1 MVRLARVAPWVLLVL
16 VAAGA
21 VSVAAGPVSA
31 IAGRSR
37 QSPVRSAARCVRY
50 SQKMDGAERG
60 ADLRLD
66 NRCRFAVACSI
77 QWAVRCAG
85 HTSASESSSLEL
97 GVGEAGSVHASA
109 AACDGDWEVANVR
122 WSCDP
127 VRGP

>member
-1 MVRLARVAPWVLLVL
+1 MVRLARVASWVLCVL

-21 VSVAAGPVSA
+21 VSAAAAGVK
-31 IAGRSR
+31 R
-37 QSPVRSAARCVRY
+37 RSAARCVRY
-50 SQKMDGAERG
+50 SQKMDGGDSG

-66 NRCRFAVACSI
+66 NRCRFAVTCSI

-85 HTSASESSSLEL
+85 HKSASESASLEL
-97 GVGEAGSVHASA
+97 GGGEAGSVHASA